1 MMAQYW
7 YKKEKRIK
15 RISEQDDDRDV
26 VQQVKDLKANG
37 YVKVLDR
44 RNPEGSI
51 VEQPKPEPKVKPKA
65 KPKTKSKKKAKKK

>member
-7 YKKEKRIK
+7 YKPDKRIK

-26 VQQVKDLKANG
+26 IKQVADLKANG
-37 YVKVLDR
+37 YVKISDI